1 MKGIVFID
9 DGEGAL
15 RFLTTGAFDEL
26 ARRHELV
33 LAVTR
38 SPQWPPGLDELI
50 ANQPFR
56 AVTVPCH
63 WGRFLRWN
71 ELFDVSCIAYRS
83 LSPSFDER
91 QKASK
96 IKDPVTYYKR
106 SQLAKVYPLYRA
118 FTEQRLGLHPDLLEL
133 TLQERP
139 DFFVLA
145 SSLLDYHTEE
155 VLYLAE
161 HLRIPTTMLVAG
173 WDNLSSKGLLFHH
186 PTRIGVWG
194 EQARRHAI
202 EVQRIAPEKVDI
214 VGAPHY
220 DVLRAQPHVDKA
232 AAKRELGVPEDK
244 PLVLFGGAFRA
255 LDETEL
261 LTDLERAIDDGRL
274 PQVHVLYRPH
284 PIRAPR
290 DGEEDFLS
298 RTWKHVTMDP
308 ESVEGY
314 RLGKRGEDKLATN
327 YLDRMEYL
335 QRMYRI
341 IDALICP
348 MSTLMLEALLCGVP
362 SMASAF
368 GDGRHVFGVDRAS
381 RMLHFKELYEVPG
394 LVVCRSRE
402 DFIPKAAELIAQ
414 IGDEI
419 LSASLQRSTE
429 IMVAK
434 GERPYGERIAS
445 VVDTMLQHASPPAY
459 AHRWRPG
466 RRFDPSIWSS
476 LASVSSK
483 MFDRVARRFVSS

>member
-26 ARRHELV
+26 AKRHELV

-38 SPQWPPGLDELI
+38 SAQTPPGLDELI
-50 ANQPFR
+50 KKLPFR
-56 AVTVPCH
+56 TVTVPCH
-63 WGRFLRWN
+63 WGRFLKWN

-91 QKASK
+91 QKAAR
-96 IKDPVTYYKR
+96 IKDPLSYYKR
-106 SQLAKVYPLYRA
+106 SQLAKVYPQYRA
-118 FTEQRLGLHPDLLEL
+118 WTERRLGLHPDLLAL
-133 TLQERP
+133 TVREKP

-155 VLYLAE
+155 VLFLAE
-161 HLRIPTTMLVAG
+161 HLRVPTAMLVAG

-194 EQARRHAI
+194 EQTRAHAI
-202 EVQRIAPEKVDI
+202 DVQRIAPDRVHV

-220 DVLRAQPHVDKA
+220 DLLREMPDVDPSA
-232 AAKRELGVPEDK
+232 EKRALGVPADK

-261 LTDLERAIDDGRL
+261 LVELERAIDDGRL
-274 PQVHVLYRPH
+274 PPVHVLYRPH

-290 DGEEDFLS
+290 EGEEDFLA
-298 RTWKHVTMDP
+298 RTWRHVTMDA
-308 ESVEGY
+308 EAVEAY
-314 RLGKRGEDKLATN
+314 RLGKRGEDKLAAN

-335 QRMYRI
+335 QRLYRV

-381 RMLHFKELYEVPG
+381 RMLHFKEVYDIPG
-394 LVVCRSRE
+394 LVVCRRRE
-402 DFIPKAAELIAQ
+402 DFIEKAATLVGQ
-414 IGDEI
+414 IGNAE
-419 LSASLQRSTE
+419 LSDSLKRSTE
-429 IMVAK
+429 FMVSK
-434 GERPYGERIAS
+434 GDRPYSHRI
-445 VVDTMLQHASPPAY
+445 VTLVDDMMKEPRTAPAY
-459 AHRWRPG
+459 TEAWQPG
-466 RRFDPSIWSS
+466 PRFDPTRWTTVAKLSANVLKRVTRR
-476 LASVSSK
+476 LAN
-483 MFDRVARRFVSS
+483 